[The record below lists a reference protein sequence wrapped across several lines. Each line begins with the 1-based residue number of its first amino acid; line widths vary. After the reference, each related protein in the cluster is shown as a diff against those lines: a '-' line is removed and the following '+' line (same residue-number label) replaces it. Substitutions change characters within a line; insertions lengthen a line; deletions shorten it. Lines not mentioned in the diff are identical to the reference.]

1 MNIWEKIIFFISLI
15 AKHNPHVFLI
25 ILLRMILEWWLNDA
39 MHYKNNCYAI
49 SYLNCLFYW
58 WVKSINEERYHKF
71 LSSNSNSCCK
81 YISAVIHNFYWCFF
95 ARTVLVEPG
104 REKGS
109 SKSTLLNDRVRSVW
123 CNYCI
128 NNERQ
133 EAETCGCD
141 DSTIVTQSLTSSTA
155 RLCGADDNQLHDLQG
170 TLASDYAQLGST
182 RYHPLS

>member
-1 MNIWEKIIFFISLI
+1 
-15 AKHNPHVFLI
+15 
-25 ILLRMILEWWLNDA
+25 MILCITK
-39 MHYKNNCYAI
+39 YNCYAI

-71 LSSNSNSCCK
+71 LSSNSISCCN
-81 YISAVIHNFYWCFF
+81 YISAVIHKCDWCFF

-104 REKGS
+104 REKGL
-109 SKSTLLNDRVRSVW
+109 SKSTLLNDRMRSVW

-133 EAETCGCD
+133 DAETCGCGCD

-155 RLCGADDNQLHDLQG
+155 RLCGADVNQLHDLQR
-170 TLASDYAQLGST
+170 TLASDFAQLGST
-182 RYHPLS
+182 KYHPLALSFVLKKYELFSEEMFTRYTVLEKYNEI